1 METTS
6 KDRLRMFCYLHQLES
21 KIDNPYLGAWSV
33 VPAARLHN
41 QFPPKHR
48 KATEMKRIAE
58 ISKTLYGLMMFTI
71 KSLYILI
78 SDSMKKESQTYKE
91 EREEQKKIAKNRII
105 KEGKRK
111 R

>member
-1 METTS
+1 
-6 KDRLRMFCYLHQLES
+6 
-21 KIDNPYLGAWSV
+21 
-33 VPAARLHN
+33 
-41 QFPPKHR
+41 
-48 KATEMKRIAE
+48 MKRIAK